1 MERKS
6 CCSGRSY
13 SCSPVVS
20 TPKKEPVVSPK
31 KEDVKP
37 SVDTIKKEFPQPT
50 TATPSSGAGQVKPLK
65 DEKPEN
71 VPVKQEEKVKV
82 SAGCGSGCGFK

>member
-13 SCSPVVS
+13 TCSSVVS

-31 KEDVKP
+31 KEQVVRPKKEDVKP
-37 SVDTIKKEFPQPT
+37 SVESIKKDLPGVGLHLP
-50 TATPSSGAGQVKPLK
+50 K
-65 DEKPEN
+65 DEKPEI

-82 SAGCGSGCGFK
+82 NAGCGGGGCGFK